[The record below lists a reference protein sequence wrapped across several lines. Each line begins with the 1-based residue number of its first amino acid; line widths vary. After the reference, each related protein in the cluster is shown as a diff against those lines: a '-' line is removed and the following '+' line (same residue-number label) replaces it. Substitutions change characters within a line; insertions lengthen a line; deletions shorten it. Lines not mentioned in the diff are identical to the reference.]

1 MYKCT
6 HHSLYV
12 YNNNSLKRGNEFESE
27 HRGGYM
33 RGFVFG
39 GKKGMGK
46 FCYYIIISK
55 YKNITKKNVHIYRV
69 LHDVLVVMCFLIIFP
84 KK

>member
-1 MYKCT
+1 
-6 HHSLYV
+6 
-12 YNNNSLKRGNEFESE
+12 
-27 HRGGYM
+27 M

-46 FCYYIIISK
+46 LCYYIIISK
-55 YKNITKKNVHIYRV
+55 YKKITKKKDVHIYRV
-69 LHDVLVVMCFLIIFP
+69 LYDVLVVTCFLIIFS

>member
-1 MYKCT
+1 
-6 HHSLYV
+6 
-12 YNNNSLKRGNEFESE
+12 
-27 HRGGYM
+27 M